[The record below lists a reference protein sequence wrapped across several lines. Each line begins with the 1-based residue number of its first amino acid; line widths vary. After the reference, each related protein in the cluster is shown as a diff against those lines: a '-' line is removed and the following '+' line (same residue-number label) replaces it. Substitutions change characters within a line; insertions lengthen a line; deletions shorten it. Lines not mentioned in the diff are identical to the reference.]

1 MKSLRLA
8 SVFLCLH
15 LLLLNWITPASAS
28 EKKPKKP
35 NVARDAVTVQADA
48 VPLQGVSGDTIEST
62 LNGDSARNQI
72 KWSDLYANWKLESI
86 KSNLPSCV
94 RSTADK
100 DQAYIFHIV
109 HWKVGD
115 GGKPPQLVSSS
126 WSVYGSKRAKNPDAM
141 KRRLD
146 SKGNPLIY
154 GKRRILLVGVNV
166 FDNARNGASTL
177 TIQYKSSVTQGTPE
191 NVQALGQLITS
202 LAGLSAAAK
211 AATGQILIAFACQEG
226 TAHLPFDANIVE
238 TIGLPKKASTDTNQ
252 PKQPKGVGAAPDT
265 APSVPEQA
273 PVPDKPESPKGS
285 ISSNRL
291 EGSALSP
298 HVSYVQLRSGP
309 PQGIS
314 QSQSQDPRGGA
325 QTSGGPADASSRGG
339 PGNGTQQGGQ
349 PQGNA
354 NGAQQ
359 GDQPQDDTNG
369 TSQKKSSPQSG
380 QADCSGLSDKTNC
393 TISRTLTSVDKE
405 WWDVSLAQTVVG
417 VKESKFSI
425 SGTSLISKP
434 TTHNDLYALFDVYP
448 LAKWVTKD
456 SGIPHFTAGLP
467 VAGQT
472 LYRPSAGMA
481 INVTGWTHLERLGFP
496 VKMSLFANIVN
507 MKITR
512 VMGMPTTSAQLA
524 ADSKTARVWK
534 PIYGI
539 EVPVSAL
546 ISKVGKGSQ
555 SKTTNGGKGTGAT
568 PTNQGS
574 TAPQ

>member
-1 MKSLRLA
+1 VKSLRRA
-8 SVFLCLH
+8 SVLLCLH
-15 LLLLNWITPASAS
+15 LCLLNWITPASAS
-28 EKKPKKP
+28 GNKPKKP
-35 NVARDAVTVQADA
+35 NMARDSVTVQADA
-48 VPLQGVSGDTIEST
+48 VPLQGVSGDTIEKT
-62 LNGDSARNQI
+62 LNGESAGNQI
-72 KWSDLYANWKLESI
+72 KWSDVYTNWRLDSI
-86 KSNLPSCV
+86 KNSLPSCV
-94 RSTADK
+94 GSAADK

-109 HWKVGD
+109 HWKIGD
-115 GGKPPQLVSSS
+115 TGKPPQLVSSS
-126 WSVYGSKRAKNPDAM
+126 WSVYGSNRTKNPDAM

-146 SKGNPLIY
+146 STGNPLIY

-166 FDNARNGASTL
+166 FDNGRNGASTL

-211 AATGQILIAFACQEG
+211 AATGQILIAFACQER

-238 TIGLPKKASTDTNQ
+238 TIGLPKKTSTDTNQ
-252 PKQPKGVGAAPDT
+252 PQQPTGQGATPITPPA
-265 APSVPEQA
+265 VPEQT
-273 PVPDKPESPKGS
+273 PVPDKPESPQGS
-285 ISSNRL
+285 NSSSGL
-291 EGSALSP
+291 EDHALSG
-298 HVSYVQLRSGP
+298 HVSYVQVRSG
-309 PQGIS
+309 S
-314 QSQSQDPRGGA
+314 PRGFGQTKPQNPSEGA
-325 QTSGGPADASSRGG
+325 QTSGVPADASSRWA
-339 PGNGTQQGGQ
+339 GNHEQQGGQ
-349 PQGNA
+349 PQDNA

-359 GDQPQDDTNG
+359 GGQPQDNTNG
-369 TSQKKSSPQSG
+369 TSQKKTSPQSG
-380 QADCSGLSDKTNC
+380 QADCSGLSDKNNC

-425 SGTSLISKP
+425 SGSSLISKP

-448 LAKWVTKD
+448 WAKWVTKD

-512 VMGMPTTSAQLA
+512 VTRMPTTAAQLA

-555 SKTTNGGKGTGAT
+555 SKTTNGGKGTAGT

-574 TAPQ
+574 TATQ